1 MHQEIVDSLQTTAL
15 EIDCAETY
23 AQAISLYA
31 RFHYVLVIL
40 DLGIPDAD
48 GVTIVRRLRQ
58 LDQTP
63 ILALSAFGSREEEIS
78 ALYAG
83 TDGYIPIE
91 EKLDQELLLAHASAL
106 VRPYLRPNTTEYTA
120 IQIAGGRLKINLN
133 LRKAF
138 LNGENLHLTLLQ
150 FSILTALAEHLGE
163 IVTKEELY
171 QAAWPNDYD
180 IQADASLKFQVKE
193 LRKKLRLHG
202 SPEVIETV
210 LGVGYLLC
218 LEDDPRLG

>member
-63 ILALSAFGSREEEIS
+63 ILRSL
-78 ALYAG
+78 
-83 TDGYIPIE
+83 P
-91 EKLDQELLLAHASAL
+91 L
-106 VRPYLRPNTTEYTA
+106 VP
-120 IQIAGGRLKINLN
+120 G
-133 LRKAF
+133 
-138 LNGENLHLTLLQ
+138 
-150 FSILTALAEHLGE
+150 
-163 IVTKEELY
+163 
-171 QAAWPNDYD
+171 
-180 IQADASLKFQVKE
+180 
-193 LRKKLRLHG
+193 KKKSVR
-202 SPEVIETV
+202 
-210 LGVGYLLC
+210 
-218 LEDDPRLG
+218 

>member
-63 ILALSAFGSREEEIS
+63 ILALSAFGSGKKKS
-78 ALYAG
+78 
-83 TDGYIPIE
+83 
-91 EKLDQELLLAHASAL
+91 
-106 VRPYLRPNTTEYTA
+106 VR
-120 IQIAGGRLKINLN
+120 
-133 LRKAF
+133 
-138 LNGENLHLTLLQ
+138 
-150 FSILTALAEHLGE
+150 
-163 IVTKEELY
+163 
-171 QAAWPNDYD
+171 
-180 IQADASLKFQVKE
+180 
-193 LRKKLRLHG
+193 
-202 SPEVIETV
+202 
-210 LGVGYLLC
+210 
-218 LEDDPRLG
+218 